1 MLPARVLQVT
11 EAAVRC
17 SWMCITLI
25 YNFTEPSS
33 VLIYML
39 RGSKY
44 FTAVQ
49 NLIHHIKLVARYK

>member
-25 YNFTEPSS
+25 YNLTEPSS